1 MSYPPANPPMKY
13 SLLAGKEVST
23 WSDLWKH
30 ECEVMMLAGQPLA
43 KRNEIF
49 DEPGKGMKFKRGDAA
64 VAHLRLEVERYAA
77 LKRAA
82 GG

>member
-1 MSYPPANPPMKY
+1 
-13 SLLAGKEVST
+13 
-23 WSDLWKH
+23 
-30 ECEVMMLAGQPLA
+30 MLARQPLA

-64 VAHLRLEVERYAA
+64 VAHLRAEIERYST
-77 LKRAA
+77 LKKSA